1 VAVASTG
8 KPQTDEINNNIDVA
22 RNEAVSE
29 TSAKKTRVQVVHLSL
44 CKRKQRNEQRHNHI
58 QYATSMILGCR

>member
-8 KPQTDEINNNIDVA
+8 KPQTDAINNIDVA